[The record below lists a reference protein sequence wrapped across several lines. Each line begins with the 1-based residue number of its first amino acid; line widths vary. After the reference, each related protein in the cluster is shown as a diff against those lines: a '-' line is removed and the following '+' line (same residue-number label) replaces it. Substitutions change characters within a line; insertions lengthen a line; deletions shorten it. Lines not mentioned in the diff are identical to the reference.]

1 MKLIKQILIFF
12 ITIFFKIFFL
22 VFGEPKISSRLKS
35 AVNLYKGNSFS
46 SLFKIIR
53 VWDAPF
59 EEIEKAVPDNGKIV
73 DLGCGDGILG
83 NYLALSS
90 KKRNV
95 VGIEFNK
102 KRINE
107 ANKGLANTKFVYG
120 DILKSNFT
128 KADAILLI
136 HVLHHLESYKDQ
148 EKLLTKCKER
158 LNRGGKIIIAEIIE
172 RPLHKFLFT
181 ALTDFLIVPIL
192 FEGRLINTMVHFRT
206 LDKWKKLFK
215 KMGFKYKYSLNHQDM
230 PFSHA
235 IFTLE

>member
-1 MKLIKQILIFF
+1 MKIIKQFLVFLI
-12 ITIFFKIFFL
+12 KIFFR
-22 VFGEPKISSRLKS
+22 VFFAIFGYPKMSKDLSKAID
-35 AVNLYKGNSFS
+35 LYKGQGFS

-53 VWDAPF
+53 VWDAPL
-59 EEIEKAVPDNGKIV
+59 EEIEKAVPQNGKIV

-90 KKRNV
+90 KKRSI
-95 VGIEFNK
+95 VGIEFNR
-102 KRINE
+102 KRISE
-107 ANKGLANTKFVYG
+107 ANKDITNTKFIYG

-128 KADAILLI
+128 KANAILLI
-136 HVLHHLESYKDQ
+136 HVLHHLESYEDQ
-148 EKLLTKCKER
+148 EKLLTKCKKQ
-158 LNRGGKIIIAEIIE
+158 LNKGGKIIIAEIIE
-172 RPLHKFLFT
+172 RPLHKFLLT
-181 ALTDFLIVPIL
+181 ALTDFLIVPVL

-215 KMGFKYKYSLNHQDM
+215 EMGFKYKYSLNHQNM